1 MKMIILGYLLTIIA
15 FISLLFIDP
24 MSAMT
29 LFIIVT
35 ILIIGP
41 VLFILGVKNAFNEQR
56 GKSLNEASK

>member
-29 LFIIVT
+29 LFIVIAV
-35 ILIIGP
+35 LIIGP

-56 GKSLNEASK
+56 GK